1 MKLICVDG
9 HRELANSLGKLL
21 NAEVIIPEHRL
32 FPDGEHY
39 YRMDEDFSNQDVVLI
54 SHLHQPNEKAIG
66 LLFLAGHLRDVGAK
80 SVGLVAPYLAYMR
93 QDIRFKEGECIT
105 SRYFAGIINH
115 TFDYLITID
124 PHLHRYHSL
133 DEIYRIPN
141 RALHATDVIGKYIK
155 KMIPNALIIGPDA
168 ESAQWAEGVAEA
180 AQCEFLVFE
189 KTRKGD
195 RDVSVAM
202 PDLSCYADAQP
213 VLVDDIISTGR
224 TLVETAEGLVEA
236 GLRPAICIGVHAVLA
251 AGAETTL
258 NNPAIA
264 NWLSCNT
271 IPHASNAIDVSYLL
285 APAIAATMAE
295 IIL

>member
-1 MKLICVDG
+1 
-9 HRELANSLGKLL
+9 
-21 NAEVIIPEHRL
+21 
-32 FPDGEHY
+32 
-39 YRMDEDFSNQDVVLI
+39 MDVDFSEQDVVLI
-54 SHLHQPNEKAIG
+54 SHLNQPNEKAIG
-66 LLFLAGHLRDVGAK
+66 LLFLAGHLRDMGAK
-80 SVGLVAPYLAYMR
+80 SVGLIAPYLAYMR
-93 QDIRFKEGECIT
+93 QDIRFKDGECIT
-105 SRYFAGIINH
+105 SRYFSGLINNA
-115 TFDYLITID
+115 FDYLVTID
-124 PHLHRYHSL
+124 PHLHRYHRL

-141 RALHATDVIGKYIK
+141 RALHATNIIGEYIK

-168 ESAQWAEGVAEA
+168 ESAQWAEGVAAA

-195 RDVSVAM
+195 RDVSVSM

-224 TLVETAEGLVEA
+224 TLVETAEGLVVA
-236 GLRPAICIGVHAVLA
+236 GLRPAICIGVHSVLA
-251 AGAETTL
+251 EGAEETL

-271 IPHASNAIDVSYLL
+271 IPHASNAIDVSQLI
-285 APAIAATMAE
+285 APAITAIMAE

>member
-1 MKLICVDG
+1 MKLICADG
-9 HRELANSLGKLL
+9 HLELANSLGKLL
-21 NAEVIIPEHRL
+21 NAEVITPEHRL

-39 YRMDEDFSNQDVVLI
+39 YRLDGDFFNEDVVLL

-66 LLFLAGHLRDVGAK
+66 LLFLAGHLRDVGAR

-105 SRYFAGIINH
+105 SRYFAGLISNA
-115 TFDYLITID
+115 FNYLVTID

-133 DEIYRIPN
+133 NEIYRIPN
-141 RALHATDVIGKYIK
+141 RALHATNLIGEYIK
-155 KMIPNALIIGPDA
+155 RMIPNALIIGPDA

-195 RDVSVAM
+195 R
-202 PDLSCYADAQP
+202 
-213 VLVDDIISTGR
+213 R

-236 GLRPAICIGVHAVLA
+236 GLRPAICIGVHPVLA
-251 AGAETTL
+251 EGAEITL

-285 APAIAATMAE
+285 APAIAAMMAE

>member
-9 HRELANSLGKLL
+9 HLDLAKSLSQLLAAEL
-21 NAEVIIPEHRL
+21 VIPEHRL

-39 YRMDEDFSNQDVVLI
+39 YRLDEDFFNQDVVLL
-54 SHLHQPNEKAIG
+54 SHLHQPNDRAIG
-66 LLFLAGHLRDVGAK
+66 LLFLAGHLRDMGAK
-80 SVGLVAPYLAYMR
+80 SIGLVAPYLAYMR

-105 SRYFAGIINH
+105 SRYFANLINNA
-115 TFDYLITID
+115 FDYLITID

-141 RALHATDVIGKYIK
+141 RALHATDIIGEYIK
-155 KMIPNALIIGPDA
+155 TMIPNALIIGPDA
-168 ESAQWAEGVAEA
+168 ESAQWAEGVAAA

-202 PDLSCYADAQP
+202 PDLSGYADVQP
-213 VLVDDIISTGR
+213 VLVDDIMSTGR

-236 GLRPAICIGVHAVLA
+236 GLRPAICIGVHPVLA
-251 AGAETTL
+251 TGAETTL

-271 IPHASNAIDVSYLL
+271 IPHASNAIDVSHLL
-285 APAIAATMAE
+285 APAITAMVVE